1 MKIMLLQIVINYYLS
16 FLSHLVV
23 MFPGETSPEGR
34 QHGSSHEPN
43 YILSMKLIEGEQF
56 FRLHCAHLI
65 SFML

>member
-34 QHGSSHEPN
+34 HEPN
-43 YILSMKLIEGEQF
+43 YMLSMKLIEGEQL

-65 SFML
+65 SFVL